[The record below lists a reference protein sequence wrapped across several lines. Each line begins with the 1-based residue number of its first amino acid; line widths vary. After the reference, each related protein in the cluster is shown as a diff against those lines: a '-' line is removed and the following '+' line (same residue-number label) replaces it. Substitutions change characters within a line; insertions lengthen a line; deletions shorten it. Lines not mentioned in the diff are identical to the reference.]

1 MAHTEQY
8 QEQIAENNR
17 IRNCVERGGRWSVHY
32 KGCEGADPYES
43 LDEQEQQIKLAYT
56 GLSPDAPITENES
69 GGQQSAIEGRFDLI
83 PPVAMFELAK
93 IMEHGARRYAP
104 NNWRKIPIDDHVNHA
119 LSHLFAYLA
128 GDRQDDHLGHA
139 LARMAMAVEM
149 QNTTLGQDKAA

>member
-1 MAHTEQY
+1 LT
-8 QEQIAENNR
+8 
-17 IRNCVERGGRWSVHY
+17 
-32 KGCEGADPYES
+32 
-43 LDEQEQQIKLAYT
+43 YT

-69 GGQQSAIEGRFDLI
+69 GGQQSTIEGRFDLI

-93 IMEHGARRYAP
+93 IMEYGARRYAP

>member
-1 MAHTEQY
+1 MGYVTEDRFEDVAD
-8 QEQIAENNR
+8 QEHDD
-17 IRNCVERGGRWSVHY
+17 VY
-32 KGCEGADPYES
+32 TPT
-43 LDEQEQQIKLAYT
+43 LTYT

-93 IMEHGARRYAP
+93 IMEYGARRYAP

-149 QNTTLGQDKAA
+149 QNTLGQDKAA